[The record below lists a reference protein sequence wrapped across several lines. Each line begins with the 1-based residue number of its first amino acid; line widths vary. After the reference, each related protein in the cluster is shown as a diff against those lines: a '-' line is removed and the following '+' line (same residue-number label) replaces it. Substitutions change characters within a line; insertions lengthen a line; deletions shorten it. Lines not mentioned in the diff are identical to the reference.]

1 MCDHTPDTMIT
12 DTEYKLGIIHPFGS
26 LVGYNAPKM
35 LEITILSKKKQQHT
49 QTDSIKVRGFISYY
63 S

>member
-35 LEITILSKKKQQHT
+35 LEITILSKKNNNTLKQT
-49 QTDSIKVRGFISYY
+49 P
-63 S
+63 